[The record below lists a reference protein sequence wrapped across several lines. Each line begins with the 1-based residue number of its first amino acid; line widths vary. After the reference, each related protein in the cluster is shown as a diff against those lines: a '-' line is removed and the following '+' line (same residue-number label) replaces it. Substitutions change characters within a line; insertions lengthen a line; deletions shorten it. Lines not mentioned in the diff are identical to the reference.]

1 MGLGTSLQELLCPL
15 PASRRG
21 HSPKASLRLIPAL
34 SPHPTVL
41 RSLAAIPM
49 ASRVWSSARTPEKG
63 GLGPDW
69 YLNRKKQTGLA
80 DWGPGV
86 WRKSV
91 QD

>member
-15 PASRRG
+15 PASCRG

-34 SPHPTVL
+34 SPDPTVL
-41 RSLAAIPM
+41 RNLAATPM
-49 ASRVWSSARTPEKG
+49 ASRVWRRARTPEKG

-69 YLNRKKQTGLA
+69 YLNRRKQTGLA

-91 QD
+91 QG